1 MELDAVIT
9 ILPKARAA
17 IEAGNPVKILGEPI
31 LFTYASITLD
41 RAANRD
47 ARRLF
52 AEINKAIDDLHQSGK
67 LKELSLY
74 YQGLDLTQ
82 EAALYNI
89 TTLNQFP

>member
-1 MELDAVIT
+1 
-9 ILPKARAA
+9 
-17 IEAGNPVKILGEPI
+17 I

-41 RAANRD
+41 RAGDRD
-47 ARRLF
+47 PRRLF
-52 AEINKAIDDLHQSGK
+52 TEINKAIDDLHKTGK
-67 LKELSLY
+67 LKELSLH